1 VNTGGQ
7 AVIVANDV
15 RMRYGDVQVLNG
27 VDFTVARGEVSCI
40 IGPSGSGKSTFLRC
54 INGLEPVCGGSLT
67 VLGKQVGFELRGGRY
82 HEWKPK
88 EFATFRA
95 NIGMVFQRFNLFAHQ
110 TALENVACAPIHV
123 GKQSPRQARARAMT
137 HLERVGLAAHA
148 HKRPHQLSGGQQQRV
163 AIARALAMN
172 PALLLFDEP
181 TSALDPELVD
191 EVLEVMKDLALQG
204 MTMVVVTHEIAFARE
219 VGDSL
224 SFMADGVV
232 IEQGKPR
239 ELVADPQ
246 HVRTKAFLS
255 SVL

>member
-1 VNTGGQ
+1 VSTDGQ
-7 AVIVANDV
+7 AVIAARDV

-27 VDFTVARGEVSCI
+27 VDFTVSRGEVSCI
-40 IGPSGSGKSTFLRC
+40 VGPSGSGKSTFLRC
-54 INGLEPVCGGSLT
+54 INGLEPVCAGSLT
-67 VLGKQVGFELRGGRY
+67 VLGKQVGFELRDGKY

-88 EFATFRA
+88 EFAAFRA
-95 NIGMVFQRFNLFAHQ
+95 GIGMVFQRFNLFAHQ
-110 TALENVACAPIHV
+110 TAVENVACAPIHV
-123 GKQSPRQARARAMT
+123 RNQSPKQAREHAMA

-219 VGDSL
+219 VGDRL
-224 SFMADGVV
+224 SFFADGVV
-232 IEQGKPR
+232 LEQGKPR
-239 ELVADPQ
+239 ELLADPQ
-246 HVRTKAFLS
+246 HTRTKAFLA